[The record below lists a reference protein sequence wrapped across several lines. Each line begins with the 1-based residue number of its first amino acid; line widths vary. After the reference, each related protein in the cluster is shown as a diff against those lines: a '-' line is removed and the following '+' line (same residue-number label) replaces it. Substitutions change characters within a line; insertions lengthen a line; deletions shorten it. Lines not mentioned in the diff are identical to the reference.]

1 MADNSSMD
9 WQRQNFKKSGSE
21 PAQTSLNP
29 KLTQSGV
36 VGTMH
41 SKIATPTHSMGGLV
55 SSGSPEPLKM
65 ANGGLVAGLLAGA
78 GAAYM
83 YNKNKDAKKE
93 VGVDKYGFK
102 QTGESEMRSAES
114 DTDKTRVISDG
125 MKPKADEPKAS
136 QDDGLPKADDT
147 PAKVDVEPSKPTN
160 SGSSYTGDIGNAD
173 NDPVATVKS
182 APKKTTAR
190 PVRVAA
196 PEPKPEPR
204 ASQDSAF
211 KSSDEDIAKRSSAA
225 TADDKDYG
233 KSKRLKALA
242 DTVKGK
248 GSYDPFASPLNKR

>member
-1 MADNSSMD
+1 MADNGMD
-9 WQRQNFKKSGSE
+9 WQRQNFKKVGTE
-21 PAQTSLNP
+21 PAQTNLNP
-29 KLTQSGV
+29 KLTPSGV

-41 SKIATPTHSMGGLV
+41 SKIAQPTHSMGGLV
-55 SSGSPEPLKM
+55 SSSAPEPLKM

-93 VGVDKYGFK
+93 VGVDKFGFK

-114 DTDKTRVISDG
+114 DTDKARVIADG
-125 MKPKADEPKAS
+125 MKPKADEPKAVES
-136 QDDGLPKADDT
+136 SSADDM
-147 PAKVDVEPSKPTN
+147 PAKVSVQESKPTN

-196 PEPKPEPR
+196 PEPRTEPK

-211 KSSDEDIAKRSSAA
+211 KSSDEDIEKRSRAA
-225 TADDKDYG
+225 TEDDPEYG
-233 KSKRLKALA
+233 KSKTLKRIVNAVA
-242 DTVKGK
+242 GTAKGK